1 MFDPN
6 NQTDAVASGMGN
18 RLSGEH
24 YKSCE
29 IISSVLDALGKN
41 LQSIHSGTFQRTDC
55 SDEMC
60 IRDRCIIGSFPDYI
74 YSSRVNS
81 RTKETYD

>member
-1 MFDPN
+1 MFNPD

-29 IISSVLDALGKN
+29 IIASVLDALGKN
-41 LQSIHSGTFQRTDC
+41 LQSIHSGTFQRADC
-55 SDEMC
+55 SDGRVVLLRNKFC
-60 IRDRCIIGSFPDYI
+60 RGSGVGK
-74 YSSRVNS
+74 RM
-81 RTKETYD
+81 